1 MLFILG
7 SHVRGQ
13 RCSPNSGFL
22 RDSLD
27 GEVVERLCAWC
38 TNPWAVGA
46 ARAEESSEAR
56 RPGSCGFEDCLS

>member
-1 MLFILG
+1 MLFTLG
-7 SHVRGQ
+7 SHVHGQ
-13 RCSPNSGFL
+13 RCSPNSRFL
-22 RDSLD
+22 WDRLD

-56 RPGSCGFEDCLS
+56 RPRSHLGGFQQ